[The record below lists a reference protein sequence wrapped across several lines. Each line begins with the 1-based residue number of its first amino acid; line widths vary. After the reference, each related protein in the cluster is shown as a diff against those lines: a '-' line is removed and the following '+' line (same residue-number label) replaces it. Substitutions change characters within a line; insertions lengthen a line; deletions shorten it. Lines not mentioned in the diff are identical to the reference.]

1 MTANEDSTSTS
12 DHHGVL
18 QAILSLGFLPWF
30 FLLLVIVGEIFV
42 SYVSLTMGLVFHGFL
57 VFLLVIVA
65 AMVYTKNPLLSNL
78 LAVLILAPI
87 IRVLSLS
94 TPLWPFTETLYWL
107 FVISFPLLAA
117 TFATMSV
124 QRLKREDVGLVL
136 GDKRKLWI
144 QVLVVLVG
152 APLGVVEFL
161 ILAPDPW
168 IPAITLQNVMMGV
181 VIIFVGTGLAE
192 ELIFRG
198 VMQHSSERVM
208 SEKWALV
215 FVALVFTAL
224 HISFLSLTDLGFVF
238 FVAILFGIT
247 VQKTGTI
254 VGVIGAHTLLNS
266 MLYLVMPFFF

>member
-1 MTANEDSTSTS
+1 M
-12 DHHGVL
+12 
-18 QAILSLGFLPWF
+18 
-30 FLLLVIVGEIFV
+30 LVIVGEVVVSFV
-42 SYVSLTMGLVFHGFL
+42 SLSAGLVFHGFL
-57 VFLLVIVA
+57 VFLIVVA
-65 AMVYTKNPLLSNL
+65 AAFVYTKDTLTSSL
-78 LAVLILAPI
+78 LATLILAPI

-107 FVISFPLLAA
+107 FVISLPLLAA
-117 TFATMSV
+117 TFATISV
-124 QRLKREDVGLVL
+124 QNFERKDVGLVL

-161 ILAPDPW
+161 ILAPDSW
-168 IPAITLQNVMMGV
+168 IPAFTFQNLTIGV
-181 VIIFVGTGLAE
+181 FIVFLGTGLSE

-208 SEKWALV
+208 SRNWALV

-224 HISFLSLTDLGFVF
+224 HISFLSLPDLGFVF

-254 VGVIGAHTLLNS
+254 VGVVGAHTLLNS
-266 MLYLVMPFFF
+266 MLYLIMPFFF

>member
-1 MTANEDSTSTS
+1 MTANEDATSTS

-18 QAILSLGFLPWF
+18 QAILSLGSLPWF
-30 FLLLVIVGEIFV
+30 FLLLVIVGEIIV
-42 SYVSLTMGLVFHGFL
+42 SYVNLTMGLVFHGFL
-57 VFLLVIVA
+57 IFLLVIVA
-65 AMVYTKNPLLSNL
+65 AMVFTKNPLLSNL

-124 QRLKREDVGLVL
+124 QRMKREDVGLVL

-144 QVLVVLVG
+144 QVLVILIG
-152 APLGVVEFL
+152 APLGVVEFV

-168 IPAITLQNVMMGV
+168 IPAFTLQNVMIGV

-198 VMQHSSERVM
+198 VILHSSERVM
-208 SEKWALV
+208 TEKRALL
-215 FVALVFTAL
+215 FVSLIFTAL
-224 HISFLSLTDLGFVF
+224 HISFLSPVDLAFVL
-238 FVAILFGIT
+238 FVAVLFGVV
-247 VQKTGTI
+247 VQKTRTL